1 MIKLRGHSSEAIFAG
16 PADARHG
23 ERGATLVIAILMLAL
38 LGAIALGVLAVVQG
52 DTRIA
57 GSDLKRTEACYAS
70 AAAIEKMTNDFSGLF
85 AHTSRPST
93 TQLHNIELNY
103 PTELINEGYTFPDHT
118 LAVNSDALA
127 AMGTNPTVTI
137 PYGPFGGL
145 IANLKPYTLTATAQ
159 STLAQCKLSR
169 DMNNYLIPLFQF
181 GMFSDEDI
189 ELHPGPDFT
198 FNGRVHANGNIY
210 VNGSVKFLA
219 KVTTANEFIFD
230 VLRNG
235 STRTGP
241 TVSMQVGSINVPVTR
256 GSMTGGPNLPAATA
270 SPAGQQGYFPGSP
283 NGTINPSWKSTS
295 VAAAIT
301 GTANQF
307 GGQLL
312 TRTTGAAQLKLPLQ
326 LDNNLTREL
335 IKRRMP
341 NDSPDLPTVSA
352 LGDSRYHSKAEIRIL
367 IDDETQATTDAS
379 GIPAGQGVALS
390 TFDPILLPNTATNTS
405 PTTNGGGRALWR
417 VNDTNTSLSNSYNET
432 ATTFVQQ
439 KQNGTARQAETVRGV
454 KIPTSKTITGATNAN
469 PISITCTAHGFATGD
484 LVIIAGVTGNTNAN
498 GEYAITVVNANT
510 FTLTGR
516 TGSGAYTANTGSVY
530 ALAKTSNGTVIPSG
544 AGITGR
550 ILIQI
555 VDTNG
560 TVFDVTSQ
568 ILSMGMTEGE
578 PNSIVQL
585 QRPLWAAFTQ
595 GSRDA
600 SVVGGTNYLTYIL
613 NSTFIGAD
621 GEIAI
626 DATHPSLANGY
637 LTAIADDAAGQAQR
651 GDTPPSNSLASLL
664 SGTAGVNWSSWNAIV
679 PINVYN
685 VREGHLKTSVTQT
698 AVYERGI
705 TNIVEINMR
714 NLARWLDGVYDQN
727 LLANTN
733 AVSTNIGKPDGYVLY
748 VSDRRGDKVK
758 SMVDS
763 SGATIN
769 STNGMVDNEDIYGQN
784 GVLDPGEDVQNTGAL
799 VKDISELPDPAVLT
813 TTPSYGI
820 DRVKRAIAVAAW
832 TNAAGLNHNYFRSA
846 VRLFNGD
853 NLQVSG
859 AAGKL
864 STTLGITVA
873 TENMVYIW
881 GNYNTTGINQAPAA
895 GTSSLNDSAAASRY
909 SGNQVPASIVADAF
923 FPLSKTWFDSSSALN
938 PDDYTAR
945 RADKALPGATSETSV
960 RAGIIAGNN
969 LSALSGDPDA
979 DNGNDSRLSGGMHNF
994 PRFLEDWVSD
1004 DRRWNFVGSFVPL
1017 YHSTQAVGQ
1026 WWYITSGVSIYGAP
1040 LRNWAFD
1047 STFLQIDRLPP
1058 GTPMFQYISP
1068 TAFRQVL

>member
-1 MIKLRGHSSEAIFAG
+1 MIIFPGHSSEIIF
-16 PADARHG
+16 PHRSSPRHG
-23 ERGATLVIAILMLAL
+23 ERGATLAIAILMLML
-38 LGAIALGVLAVVQG
+38 LSAIAIGVLAVVQG

-57 GSDLKRTEACYAS
+57 GSDLKRTQACYAS

-103 PTELINEGYTFPDHT
+103 PTELTNEGYVFADHT
-118 LAVNSDALA
+118 IALNSAALA

-145 IANLKPYTLTATAQ
+145 IANLKPYTLTTTAQ
-159 STLAQCKLSR
+159 SSMAQCTLSR

-219 KVTTANEFIFD
+219 KVTTANEFIYD

-235 STRTGP
+235 STRTGA
-241 TVSMQVGSINVPVTR
+241 TVSMQVGLVNVAVTR
-256 GSMTGGPNLPAATA
+256 GSMTNGPNLPSATA

-283 NGTINPSWKSTS
+283 NGTININWKSTS
-295 VAAAIT
+295 VAAAT
-301 GTANQF
+301 AGTANQF

-312 TRTTGAAQLKLPLQ
+312 TRTTGAAPLKLPLQ
-326 LDNNLTREL
+326 LDNNLTREI
-335 IKRRMP
+335 IKRMMP
-341 NDSPDLPTVSA
+341 NDSPDPANSPSA
-352 LGDSRYHSKAEIRIL
+352 LSDSRYHSKAQIRIL
-367 IDDETQATTDAS
+367 IDDEAPSTTDAS
-379 GIPAGQGVALS
+379 GIPVGQGVALS
-390 TFDPILLPNTATNTS
+390 TFDPILLPNTTLSTS

-417 VNDTNTSLSNSYNET
+417 VNDTNTSISNSYSET

-439 KQNGTARQAETVRGV
+439 QQNGTVRQADTVRGV
-454 KIPTSKTITGATNAN
+454 KIPTLKIITGATNAN
-469 PISITCTAHGFATGD
+469 PISITSTGHGFSTGD
-484 LVIIAGVTGNTNAN
+484 LVVIAGVLGNTNAN

-516 TGSGAYTANTGSVY
+516 SGNSSYTANTGAVY
-530 ALAKTSNGTVIPSG
+530 ALARSSNGTVIPSG

-560 TVFDVTSQ
+560 TTFDVTRQ

-578 PNSIVQL
+578 PNSIIQL

-600 SVVGGTNYLTYIL
+600 SSATGTNYLTYIL
-613 NSTFIGAD
+613 SSTYIGAD

-637 LTAIADDAAGQAQR
+637 LTAITDDSTGQAQR
-651 GDTPPSNSLASLL
+651 LDSPPSNSMSSLM
-664 SGTAGVNWSSWNAIV
+664 SGTPGSNWANWNAIV
-679 PINVYN
+679 PINLYN
-685 VREGHLKTSVTQT
+685 VREGLLNSGSTQN

-705 TNIVEINMR
+705 TSIVELNMR
-714 NLARWLDGVYDQN
+714 NLARWMDGVYDNN
-727 LLANTN
+727 LLAGTS
-733 AVSTNIGKPDGYVLY
+733 AVSTNIAKPDGYTVY

-758 SMVDS
+758 SMVDA

-769 STNGMVDNEDIYGQN
+769 STNGMVDNEDIYGPN
-784 GVLDPGEDVQNTGAL
+784 GSLDTGEDVQNQGIL
-799 VKDISELPDPAVLT
+799 IKDTTELPDPAQLVT
-813 TTPSYGI
+813 SPSYGT
-820 DRVKRAIAVAAW
+820 DRNKRAIAVAAW
-832 TNAAGLNHNYFRSA
+832 GNIDSAHPTNHNYFRSA
-846 VRLFNGD
+846 VRLFNGE
-853 NLQVSG
+853 NLQVTG
-859 AAGKL
+859 TAGKL
-864 STTLGITVA
+864 SATLGISVA

-881 GNYNTTGINQAPAA
+881 GNYNTTGINGQPSGAS
-895 GTSSLNDSAAASRY
+895 TLNDSSLANY
-909 SGNQVPASIVADAF
+909 YLGNQVPASIVSDAF
-923 FPLSKTWFDSSSALN
+923 FPLSKTWFDGESAIS
-938 PDDYTAR
+938 PDDLSKRVADLTLPNVGAETA
-945 RADKALPGATSETSV
+945 V
-960 RAGIIAGNN
+960 RSGIIAGNN
-969 LSALSGDPDA
+969 LSALTGSPDA
-979 DNGNDSRLSGGMHNF
+979 GNSSADESRLNGGMHNF
-994 PRFLEDWVSD
+994 PRFLENWTG
-1004 DRRWNFVGSFVPL
+1004 RWNFVGSLVPL
-1017 YHSTQAVGQ
+1017 YHSTQAMGQ
-1026 WWYITSGVSIYGAP
+1026 YNANSVIYGAP
-1040 LRNWAFD
+1040 VRNWAFD
-1047 STFLQIDRLPP
+1047 TTFLQVDRLPP